1 MMTPHPLSDRG
12 PGVRAERA
20 SSGRSLLRAAARIPE
35 PVGRLLVWFLVVL
48 TCAGALLITTAARGW
63 TLLAGAVIFVLWFE
77 ALRNPRRV
85 VHSLRH
91 PEEVSAVGTLALPSD
106 ERSLRIAERSTLMT
120 QWILAPVLW
129 VGFLDEMQRGTVG
142 PLTWLCGLDSALLV
156 GTALW
161 VSRRM

>member
-1 MMTPHPLSDRG
+1 MTTPHPRPDRG
-12 PGVRAERA
+12 PAGRAERA
-20 SSGRSLLRAAARIPE
+20 PIGHSLLHAAARIPE
-35 PVGRLLVWFLVVL
+35 PVLRPLVWFLVVL
-48 TCAGALLITTAARGW
+48 ACAGALLVTTAARGW

-85 VHSLRH
+85 LHSLRR
-91 PEEVSAVGTLALPSD
+91 PEEVSAVGTLSLPSD

-129 VGFLDEMQRGTVG
+129 VGFLSEMQQGAVG
-142 PLTWLCGLDSALLV
+142 PVTWLCGLDSALLV
-156 GTALW
+156 GTAVW